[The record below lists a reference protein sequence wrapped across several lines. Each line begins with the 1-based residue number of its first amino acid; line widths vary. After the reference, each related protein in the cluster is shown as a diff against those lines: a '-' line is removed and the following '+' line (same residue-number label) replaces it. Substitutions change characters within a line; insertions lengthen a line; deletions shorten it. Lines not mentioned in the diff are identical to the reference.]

1 MAKKNLF
8 KSICAALAAAF
19 FCLAAA
25 GFSPSR
31 LPRGCTVGGVD
42 VSGKT
47 LAAAAASV
55 NDALARELQ
64 EKSLTVYAGEST
76 YVFRAPELY
85 FVTDLRQVLCAAL
98 GGRGGDYPLQK
109 RLCLLNEERAVR
121 GICADLYRRSE
132 NVRTLFDPQADTPLQ
147 FTAEVSG
154 RCVNGAKLRADI
166 RETLAAGDGAVV
178 ADVHVSRPP
187 VTRERAEADASLL
200 ARFTTYF
207 NAAAHNRAHNISVAA
222 QKICCTVGAGEIF
235 SFNTLAGARTAE
247 NGYLPAP
254 VILSGE
260 FVEGVGG
267 GVCQVSTT
275 VYNAALL
282 AGMQIVEYHA
292 HSLAVGYVAPSFD
305 AMVSGSGCDLR
316 FRNATGARAYLVC
329 RVRGNALTVSVYG
342 RSTGAEYERESVLV
356 QYVDPPEPEIRESG
370 EITEEREIRV
380 PKQGIRS
387 EGYLIVRR
395 GGKTERKRL
404 RKDSYAPVRGIVER
418 PKAPQNAPSEPFG
431 QNGNALS

>member
-1 MAKKNLF
+1 MAKGRTL
-8 KSICAALAAAF
+8 KSICAALAAAL

-25 GFSPSR
+25 GFAPSR
-31 LPRGCTVGGVD
+31 LPRGCTVGGVN

-47 LAAAAASV
+47 PAEAAALV
-55 NDALARELQ
+55 NDSLARELE
-64 EKSLTVYAGEST
+64 EKSLTVYAGENT

-85 FVTDLRQVLCAAL
+85 FVTDLRQVLFAAL
-98 GGRGGDYPLQK
+98 GGRGGEYPLQK

-132 NVRTLFDPQADTPLQ
+132 NARTLFDPQSDTPLQ
-147 FTAEVSG
+147 FTQEVSG
-154 RCVNGAKLRADI
+154 RCVNGAKLRTDI
-166 RETLAAGDGAVV
+166 REALSAGGGTVV
-178 ADVHVSRPP
+178 AEVRTSRPP

-207 NAAAHNRAHNISVAA
+207 NAAAANRSHNIAVAA
-222 QKICCTVGAGEIF
+222 QKIGCALAAGEVF
-235 SFNTLAGARTAE
+235 SFNAAAGRRTAE

-254 VILSGE
+254 VISGGE
-260 FVEGVGG
+260 FTEGVGG

-282 AGMQIVEYHA
+282 AGMQIVEYHP

-316 FRNATGARAYLVC
+316 FRNVTGARAYLVC
-329 RVRGNALTVSVYG
+329 RVHGNALTVSVYG
-342 RSTGAEYERESVLV
+342 RSTGVEYERESVLV
-356 QYVDPPEPEIRESG
+356 QYVDPPEPEIRESA
-370 EITEEREIRV
+370 EIAEERELRV

-418 PKAPQNAPSEPFG
+418 PKVSQNAPAEPSG

>member
-1 MAKKNLF
+1 MAKGRTF
-8 KSICAALAAAF
+8 KSICAALAAAL

-25 GFSPSR
+25 GFAPSR

-47 LAAAAASV
+47 PAEAAALV
-55 NDALARELQ
+55 NDSLARELQ
-64 EKSLTVYAGEST
+64 EKSLTVYAGENT

-85 FVTDLRQVLCAAL
+85 FVTDLRRVLFAAL
-98 GGRGGDYPLQK
+98 RGRGGEYPLQK

-132 NVRTLFDPQADTPLQ
+132 NAHTLFDPQSDPPLQ
-147 FTAEVSG
+147 FTEEVSG
-154 RCVNGAKLRADI
+154 RCVNGAKLRVDI
-166 RETLAAGDGAVV
+166 RETLSAGGGTVV
-178 ADVHVSRPP
+178 AEVHTSRPP

-207 NAAAHNRAHNISVAA
+207 NAAAANRSHNIAVAA
-222 QKICCTVGAGEIF
+222 QKIGCSLAAGEVF
-235 SFNTLAGARTAE
+235 SFNAAAGRRTSE

-254 VILSGE
+254 VISGGE
-260 FVEGVGG
+260 FTEGVGG

-282 AGMQIVEYHA
+282 AGMQIVEYHP

-356 QYVDPPEPEIRESG
+356 QYVDPPEPEIRENG
-370 EITEEREIRV
+370 DITEEREIRV

-395 GGKTERKRL
+395 GGRTERKRL
-404 RKDSYAPVRGIVER
+404 RRDSYAPVRGIVER
-418 PKAPQNAPSEPFG
+418 PKVSQNAPAEPSG